1 MYADHVPKIRDGMR
15 SDPETFARGVMFAI
29 LSIQQPI
36 TRVPAMLRD
45 VARVGDSSSA
55 LNPAMKYDGW
65 QYMQDH
71 ATATWRDVCAL
82 ENTRDALVR
91 LLCVPSLGIVKA
103 AFVCQFLGHDIG
115 CLDTHNLRKLG
126 LPMDSFKNHA
136 LRGGRSVQGFS
147 SRQIDNYFS
156 IAYGRGRGRRFWDNW
171 CNERAPAYA
180 VTAEEIS
187 ALHLEIVS

>member
-1 MYADHVPKIRDGMR
+1 MYAEHVPKIRDGML

-36 TRVPAMLRD
+36 TRVPAMLQD
-45 VARVGDSSSA
+45 VAKVGEISTA

-65 QYMQDH
+65 DYMQNH
-71 ATATWRDVCAL
+71 ATAVWRDVVAMD
-82 ENTRDALVR
+82 TRDALVR
-91 LLCVPSLGIVKA
+91 LLSVPSLGIVKA
-103 AFVCQFLGHDIG
+103 AFVLQFLGHDIG

-136 LRGGRSVQGFS
+136 KRGGRSVQGFT
-147 SRQIDNYFS
+147 SRQIDTYFS
-156 IAYGRGRGRRFWDNW
+156 IAYGQGRGREFWDNW

-180 VTAEEIS
+180 MTGDEIS
-187 ALHLEIVS
+187 ALHMEVIA